1 MATLLEK
8 LRATGTNNRFNQP
21 DLGYSQLPESY
32 RSQLRYFTGPEQD
45 KILRYTHIFSN
56 DLTPVL
62 NYIDEMATEGRS
74 NIKNHIKNSS
84 KEDQMKWSDY
94 KYLGDTQY
102 DMMYRKQSPKAVK
115 ARKQVFTSTP
125 AQVGIGIGTGVY
137 NTLAGIGE
145 LGAALTDLALDTDT
159 LSKVEKA
166 LPAVDLMDI
175 YGDRAGAIAKFTS
188 ILVQYGTGWGIA
200 RKIAT
205 KLISRMAKG
214 KIAQKVGGQ
223 ISKVSIPSLTGTKT
237 GMDIARFGGYWV
249 LPAAVGD
256 AMVSTQANVSLGD
269 VFGKED
275 GNILQRA
282 LMNSKTESLEGL
294 SGKERAAAILRN
306 KLKFGGEGAA

>member
-115 ARKQVFTSTP
+115 ARKQVITST
-125 AQVGIGIGTGVY
+125 
-137 NTLAGIGE
+137 L
-145 LGAALTDLALDTDT
+145 
-159 LSKVEKA
+159 
-166 LPAVDLMDI
+166 
-175 YGDRAGAIAKFTS
+175 F
-188 ILVQYGTGWGIA
+188 
-200 RKIAT
+200 
-205 KLISRMAKG
+205 
-214 KIAQKVGGQ
+214 
-223 ISKVSIPSLTGTKT
+223 
-237 GMDIARFGGYWV
+237 
-249 LPAAVGD
+249 
-256 AMVSTQANVSLGD
+256 
-269 VFGKED
+269 
-275 GNILQRA
+275 
-282 LMNSKTESLEGL
+282 
-294 SGKERAAAILRN
+294 
-306 KLKFGGEGAA
+306 